1 MLKYSAQVLSVC
13 KRSREV
19 RCRWRQAWA
28 TRSVV
33 LSLRWQSVDPENT
46 TGICGTTSESSVVSP
61 LIGPTLRDSTNHGTS
76 CFCVLETLPFSLPAD
91 IFYSTPTLLTSEV
104 TRSCSCSLSLTIG
117 HILMQF
123 GRMDSRMPR
132 KLWSQL
138 QQDLT
143 YSWHPL
149 PFGCIIRISVTP

>member
-1 MLKYSAQVLSVC
+1 MWS
-13 KRSREV
+13 
-19 RCRWRQAWA
+19 
-28 TRSVV
+28 
-33 LSLRWQSVDPENT
+33 
-46 TGICGTTSESSVVSP
+46 ISESSVVSP

-104 TRSCSCSLSLTIG
+104 TRSCSCGLSLTIG
-117 HILMQF
+117 HILMRF

-149 PFGCIIRISVTP
+149 PFGCITRRGAVTPQGSMKDMPQSLPHQCVRRGMLFLSPLNQPVITTKGYQF